1 MVQPVL
7 AQRDERETHTQRSAN
22 PRRNKAEQGRQR
34 TGELKVGI
42 TAFGAWMVGVGSI
55 IGSMAWL
62 MHGPMLARAGTL
74 PCILAWTIAAI
85 ATVPLAMILMEL
97 SSMFPAAGGPYVY
110 KYYALKRLI
119 PAKGEM
125 IGFLTGWL
133 FWMAAIVALACM
145 SNGLSNLL
153 STMFF
158 GSQSESPIWFG
169 PLVIFTLFGAT
180 TAGNLLPV
188 GKAASINN
196 VFTVMKLAMAVG
208 FGLLVACSGHVS
220 LDRILTVTSP
230 QGEVDLWK
238 NVGSVLMIA
247 MAGFSF
253 LEVSGCT
260 SAETADA
267 RRVVPKA
274 MGLTLITVTL
284 MYVGMCVAVS
294 SVANFTLS
302 PDKATLI
309 VPGTSFQAT
318 CPSLA
323 GMLGGPMVGNIFAG
337 CVVASIIGCAFV
349 ALLAVARVSYSMAKT
364 KLFPAQFA
372 MLDAKTSV
380 PRYALWFQFCC
391 LCIIGVGAN
400 LLSRTGIV
408 SDAYTFLCETFGFMY
423 AFVAMLYGIC
433 LISLRYTDPH
443 MERAFRIGAKGNT
456 MAWIVCLITI
466 AIWTFSAFFCVSWT
480 HQVAGLLILLS
491 GIPIYMHYRKPDWRQ
506 TPNTEQLEPV
516 RVEVSTKSQSLRQ

>member
-7 AQRDERETHTQRSAN
+7 VRTDERETHAHKVTTS
-22 PRRNKAEQGRQR
+22 RRIKSREPEKT

-42 TAFGAWMVGVGSI
+42 SAFGAWMVGVGSI

-97 SSMFPAAGGPYVY
+97 SSMFPHAGGPYVY

-145 SNGLSNLL
+145 SNGLANLL
-153 STMFF
+153 CSIFYGGTAN
-158 GSQSESPIWFG
+158 SPVWFG
-169 PLVIFTLFGAT
+169 PAVIFLLFGAT
-180 TAGNLLPV
+180 TVGNLLPV

-196 VFTVMKLAMAVG
+196 VFTVMKLLMAVG
-208 FGLLVACSGHVS
+208 FGLLVACTGHIGPDS
-220 LDRILTVTSP
+220 FERILAVTSP
-230 QGEVDLWK
+230 QGEVNLWK

-274 MGLTLITVTL
+274 MGLTLITVTF
-284 MYVGMCVAVS
+284 MYIGMCIAIS
-294 SVANFTLS
+294 SVSNFVLS
-302 PDKATLI
+302 PDGSTLV
-309 VPGTSFQAT
+309 VPGTAFQAT

-323 GMLGGPMVGNIFAG
+323 GMLGGPIAGNIFTG
-337 CVVASIIGCAFV
+337 CVVASIVGCAFV

-372 MLDAKTSV
+372 LLDVKTSV
-380 PRYALWFQFCC
+380 PRYALWFQFWC
-391 LCIIGVGAN
+391 LCIIGIGAN
-400 LLSRTGIV
+400 LLSRTGV
-408 SDAYTFLCETFGFMY
+408 FSDAYTFLCETFGFMY

-443 MERAFRIGAKGNT
+443 MERAFRIGAKGNI
-456 MAWIVCLITI
+456 MAWIICLVTI
-466 AIWTFSAFFCVSWT
+466 AIWSFSAFFCVNWT
-480 HQVAGLLILLS
+480 HQVAGILILLS
-491 GIPIYMHYRKPDWRQ
+491 GIPIYLHYRRPGTNNSMSPQ
-506 TPNTEQLEPV
+506 NLEPI
-516 RVEVSTKSQSLRQ
+516 RVEIPTRR

>member
-1 MVQPVL
+1 MVQPVVI
-7 AQRDERETHTQRSAN
+7 ERETHARKVSTK
-22 PRRNKAEQGRQR
+22 RRIKSGDNKNT

-97 SSMFPAAGGPYVY
+97 SSMFPDAGGPYVY

-145 SNGLSNLL
+145 SNGLANLL
-153 STMFF
+153 CSIFYGNTAN
-158 GSQSESPIWFG
+158 SPHWFG
-169 PLVIFTLFGAT
+169 PAVIFVLFGAT
-180 TAGNLLPV
+180 TVGNLLPV

-196 VFTVMKLAMAVG
+196 VFTVMKLLMAVG
-208 FGLLVACSGHVS
+208 FGVLVACTGQVNFE
-220 LDRILTVTSP
+220 RILAVTSP
-230 QGEVDLWK
+230 QGEVNLWK

-274 MGLTLITVTL
+274 MGLTLITVTF
-284 MYVGMCVAVS
+284 MYVGMCIAIS
-294 SVANFTLS
+294 SVSNFVLS
-302 PDKATLI
+302 PDRSTLM
-309 VPGTSFQAT
+309 VPGTAFQAT

-323 GMLGGPMVGNIFAG
+323 GMLGGPIVGNIFTG
-337 CVVASIIGCAFV
+337 CVVASIVGCAFV

-372 MLDAKTSV
+372 LLDAKTSV
-380 PRYALWFQFCC
+380 PRYALWFQFWC
-391 LCIIGVGAN
+391 LCIIGIGAN
-400 LLSRTGIV
+400 LLSRTGV
-408 SDAYTFLCETFGFMY
+408 FTDAYTFLCETFGFMY

-443 MERAFRIGAKGNT
+443 MERAFRIGAKGNI
-456 MAWIVCLITI
+456 MAWIVCLVTI
-466 AIWTFSAFFCVSWT
+466 AIWTFSAFFCVNWT
-480 HQVAGLLILLS
+480 HQVAGILILLS
-491 GIPIYMHYRKPDWRQ
+491 GIPIYLHYRKPGAD
-506 TPNTEQLEPV
+506 NLMSANKLEPI
-516 RVEVSTKSQSLRQ
+516 RVEIPTRR

>member
-1 MVQPVL
+1 MVQPTL
-7 AQRDERETHTQRSAN
+7 AQKEERATRT
-22 PRRNKAEQGRQR
+22 RRAIIQKKKKAEQNS
-34 TGELKVGI
+34 GELKVGI
-42 TAFGAWMVGVGSI
+42 SAFGAWMVGVGSI

-74 PCILAWTIAAI
+74 PCILAWTLAAI
-85 ATVPLAMILMEL
+85 ATVPLAVILMEL
-97 SSMFPAAGGPYVY
+97 SSMFPDAGGPYVY

-125 IGFLTGWL
+125 VGFLTGWL

-153 STMFF
+153 GTMFY
-158 GSQSESPIWFG
+158 GSPSASPLWFG
-169 PLVIFTLFGAT
+169 PLVIFVLFATT

-188 GKAASINN
+188 KKAASINN
-196 VFTVMKLAMAVG
+196 VFTVMKLAMALG
-208 FGLLVACSGHVS
+208 FGLIVAGSGHVS
-220 LDRILTVTSP
+220 LERILTVSSP
-230 QGEVDLWK
+230 QGQTDLWK

-274 MGLTLITVTL
+274 MGLTLITVTF
-284 MYVGMCVAVS
+284 MYVGMCIAIS
-294 SVANFTLS
+294 SVSNFTLS
-302 PDKATLI
+302 PDKSTLI
-309 VPGTSFQAT
+309 VPGTTFQAT
-318 CPSLA
+318 CPSIAAMLA
-323 GMLGGPMVGNIFAG
+323 GPVAGNIFAG

-380 PRYALWFQFCC
+380 PRYALWFQFWC
-391 LCIIGVGAN
+391 LCLIGVGAN
-400 LLSRTGIV
+400 LLSRTGV
-408 SDAYTFLCETFGFMY
+408 FSDAYTFLCETFGFMY

-433 LISLRYTDPH
+433 LISLRYTDPT
-443 MERAFRIGAKGNT
+443 MERAFRIGAKGNV
-456 MAWIVCLITI
+456 MAWIVCLVTI
-466 AIWTFSAFFCVSWT
+466 AIWSFSAFFCVNWT

-491 GIPIYMHYRKPDWRQ
+491 GIPIYLHYRKPGSAAGHS
-506 TPNTEQLEPV
+506 NGNLEAV
-516 RVEVSTKSQSLRQ
+516 RVEIPIHSKRG

>member
-1 MVQPVL
+1 
-7 AQRDERETHTQRSAN
+7 
-22 PRRNKAEQGRQR
+22 
-34 TGELKVGI
+34 
-42 TAFGAWMVGVGSI
+42 MVGVGSI

-97 SSMFPAAGGPYVY
+97 SSMFPDAGGPYVY

-145 SNGLSNLL
+145 SNGLANLL
-153 STMFF
+153 CSIFF
-158 GSQSESPIWFG
+158 GSTAKSPIWFG
-169 PLVIFTLFGAT
+169 PAVILVLFGAT
-180 TAGNLLPV
+180 TVGNLLPV

-196 VFTVMKLAMAVG
+196 LFTLMKLAMAIG
-208 FGLLVACSGHVS
+208 FGALVACTGQVS
-220 LDRILTVTSP
+220 FERILAVASP
-230 QGEVDLWK
+230 QGELNLWK

-274 MGLTLITVTL
+274 MGLTLLTVTC
-284 MYVGMCVAVS
+284 MYVGMCIAIS
-294 SVANFTLS
+294 SVSNFVLS
-302 PDKATLI
+302 PDRSTLI
-309 VPGTSFQAT
+309 VPGTTFQAT

-323 GMLGGPMVGNIFAG
+323 GMLGGPIIGNIFTG

-372 MLDAKTSV
+372 LLDEKTSV
-380 PRYALWFQFCC
+380 PRYALWFQFWC
-391 LCIIGVGAN
+391 LCIIGIGAN
-400 LLSRTGIV
+400 LLSRTGV
-408 SDAYTFLCETFGFMY
+408 FSDAYTFLCETFGFMY

-443 MERAFRIGAKGNT
+443 MERAFRIGAKGNI
-456 MAWIVCLITI
+456 MAWIVCTVTI
-466 AIWTFSAFFCVSWT
+466 AIWTFSAFFCVNWT

-491 GIPIYMHYRKPDWRQ
+491 GIPIYLHYRKPGTLGVIQ
-506 TPNTEQLEPV
+506 SSNKLEPIAIEIPTQ
-516 RVEVSTKSQSLRQ
+516 R

>member
-1 MVQPVL
+1 MVQPVVI
-7 AQRDERETHTQRSAN
+7 ERETHSRKVSTSKRIKSGEGKKT
-22 PRRNKAEQGRQR
+22 P
-34 TGELKVGI
+34 GELKVGI

-74 PCILAWTIAAI
+74 PCVLAWTIAAI

-97 SSMFPAAGGPYVY
+97 SSMFPDAGGPYVY

-145 SNGLSNLL
+145 SNGLANLL
-153 STMFF
+153 CSIFYGSTAN
-158 GSQSESPIWFG
+158 SPIWFG
-169 PLVIFTLFGAT
+169 PAAIFLLFGAT
-180 TAGNLLPV
+180 TVGNLLPV

-208 FGLLVACSGHVS
+208 FGLLVACTGHVNFE
-220 LDRILTVTSP
+220 RILSVASP
-230 QGEVDLWK
+230 QGEVNIWK

-274 MGLTLITVTL
+274 MGLTLITVTF
-284 MYVGMCVAVS
+284 MYVGMCVAISSVS
-294 SVANFTLS
+294 SFVLSADRSTLV
-302 PDKATLI
+302 
-309 VPGTSFQAT
+309 VPGTTFQAT

-323 GMLGGPMVGNIFAG
+323 GMLGGPIAGNIFTG
-337 CVVASIIGCAFV
+337 CVVASIVGCAFV

-364 KLFPAQFA
+364 KLFPQQFA
-372 MLDAKTSV
+372 LLDAKTHV
-380 PRYALWFQFCC
+380 PRYALWFQFWC
-391 LCIIGVGAN
+391 LCVIGIGAN
-400 LLSRTGIV
+400 LLSRTGV
-408 SDAYTFLCETFGFMY
+408 FSDAYTFLCETFGFMY

-443 MERAFRIGAKGNT
+443 MERAFRIGAKGNI
-456 MAWIVCLITI
+456 MAWIVCMVTI
-466 AIWTFSAFFCVSWT
+466 AIWTFSAFFCVNWT
-480 HQVAGLLILLS
+480 HQVAGVLILLS
-491 GIPIYMHYRKPDWRQ
+491 GIPIYLHYRKPGSE
-506 TPNTEQLEPV
+506 NACSKNLEPIPIEIPTQ
-516 RVEVSTKSQSLRQ
+516 R